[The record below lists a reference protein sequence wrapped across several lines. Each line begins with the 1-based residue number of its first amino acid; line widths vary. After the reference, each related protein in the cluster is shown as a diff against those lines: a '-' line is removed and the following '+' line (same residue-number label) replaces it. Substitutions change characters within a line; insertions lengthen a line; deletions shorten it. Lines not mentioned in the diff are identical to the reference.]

1 MIAKYDGRD
10 NFKIGNRALL
20 VLKQLS
26 GISSIKFH
34 KNRNNQWKEFRLK
47 TKTMFGTSLPN
58 DTLYRSDNEDSAG
71 KTNIEKE
78 E

>member
-47 TKTMFGTSLPN
+47 AKTMFGTPLPN
-58 DTLYRSDNEDSAG
+58 DSIYGCNNENAVG
-71 KTNIEKE
+71 KTDVAKE